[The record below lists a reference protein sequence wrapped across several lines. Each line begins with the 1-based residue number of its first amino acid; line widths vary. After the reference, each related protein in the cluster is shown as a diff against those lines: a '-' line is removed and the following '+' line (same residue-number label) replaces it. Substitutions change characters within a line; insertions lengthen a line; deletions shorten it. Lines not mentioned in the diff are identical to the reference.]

1 MVLNHA
7 KFLFTY
13 FIEQSNT
20 KNKQSNTKNR
30 KIHEKKKNNTYQI
43 MISNYHAK
51 TATKKINNFIL
62 ELI

>member
-1 MVLNHA
+1 MLNFCLHI
-7 KFLFTY
+7 LLNSQ
-13 FIEQSNT
+13 IQ
-20 KNKQSNTKNR
+20 
-30 KIHEKKKNNTYQI
+30 KINSRIQKIGKYMKRKKNNTYQI

>member
-1 MVLNHA
+1 MVLNYA

-13 FIEQSNT
+13 FIEQSNA
-20 KNKQSNTKNR
+20 KNR